1 MNITLKHV
9 KDLTKD
15 LGDIFSEDVP
25 SIIQVAHEH
34 DLLEALAPLFRRVY
48 RDNKTIKDRILI
60 ESFLTSALYH
70 CNDKYCYLIH
80 ASSLLEMGVKSS
92 QIIDLTSLAQLP
104 VQVEN
109 RIKWNNVLKSLFFLF
124 KDNELAV
131 ENVAGIRNLVS
142 EDEFEDLTQIIAL
155 ANNLRYVYYFYH
167 EELGVVSTER
177 LKSELGKVYE
187 ELKDLVKYYERTKE
201 DSKVPVVS
209 MCMFCKDV
217 RSNEGKWFP
226 IEFGFKFLKESTLFS
241 HSICD
246 KCASLTF
253 ESK

>member
-1 MNITLKHV
+1 MDITLKNV

-15 LGDIFSEDVP
+15 FGDIFSEDFP

-48 RDNKTIKDRILI
+48 KGNKTIKDKLLI

-80 ASSLLEMGVKSS
+80 ASSLLDMGVRSRE
-92 QIIDLTSLAQLP
+92 IIDLTSLAQLP
-104 VQVEN
+104 EQVEN
-109 RIKWNNVLKSLFFLF
+109 RIKWNNVLKALFFLF
-124 KDNELAV
+124 KDNEVAI
-131 ENVAGIRNLVS
+131 ENMAGIKALLS
-142 EDEFEDLTQIIAL
+142 ENEFEDLIQIIAL

-167 EELGVVSTER
+167 DELGAVSTER
-177 LKSELGKVYE
+177 LKAELEEVYE
-187 ELKDLVKYYERTKE
+187 ELKDLIKYYESTKE
-201 DSKVPVVS
+201 NRNVPVVT

-217 RSNEGKWFP
+217 RNTEGRWFP
-226 IEFGFKFLKESTLFS
+226 IEFGFKVLKESTLFS

-246 KCASLTF
+246 KCASLNF
-253 ESK
+253 